1 MKTRSQSPFYLGFYH
16 DERRERSRMALVDP
30 YMPCPCGSG
39 QKFKWC
45 CQKVE
50 TYAERAQRMAES
62 GQIESSLKPLEEGLA
77 RFPGNPWLL
86 IRKALAEV
94 ELKRLDNAKATLAT
108 LLSHDAGH
116 LGAYALRTRLVLET
130 QGPVAA
136 VGWFHQGLSAIVPE
150 HRRDLAALTHYLG
163 VALAE
168 AHHPIAARR
177 HLELAAAWAGDS
189 DRDRVIERALG
200 QLRANPRISA
210 WEKNPYRLLPAPAG
224 ATDAFRESFERAIGW
239 AEEGL
244 WSASASAFE
253 LLSAGSTAG
262 AVADHN
268 RGLCCLWMAE
278 EKSGVAAL
286 RRYVARVGATTEAV
300 DLEALCQILDPGS
313 TGGET
318 VEFVQLSWPLRD
330 RNGLLRALAANPYC
344 AAGSERPIDPDAEES
359 RPTESF
365 LLLDRPRV
373 EARPGLTRAEIPIVE
388 GEVIVGDDSVVL
400 ETHDDSRMD
409 RLVDRFTAAARGM
422 IPPAHPRTRVIGKTS
437 RYLLALNRRW
447 SLPEGLDEAEA
458 IRLVREQGAYLLGEV
473 WPETPNPVLRRRT
486 PTQAAKAGDAE
497 VPLRAAIRL
506 LEVEAEDTE
515 SAVDW
520 GSLRSRLNLPP
531 EPAVEAASLD
541 LNRLHLSRW
550 SMIPVAELDDNR
562 LVNLY
567 LSARGWGLARI
578 ANKAGRVIADR
589 PSVVARFRIDP
600 LGLFGSLAIA
610 DARRGDAESAR
621 ELLRR
626 GRQAESVKPT
636 PRNFEWEMIELQTST
651 LVDPPETWVRS
662 IIVLFERYRGNQD
675 ATTALLYRLA
685 QLGIVQMANDPRK
698 PDRILL
704 DTSILDQLVATYG
717 PRVTTA
723 TGELGA
729 ATGSGEI
736 WAPESARGGAA
747 IWTPGSQAPAAAA
760 PGQERPRLILPGQ

>member
-1 MKTRSQSPFYLGFYH
+1 
-16 DERRERSRMALVDP
+16 MALVDP
-30 YMPCPCGSG
+30 YKPCPCGSG

-50 TYAERAQRMAES
+50 TYAERAQRMVES

-77 RFPGNPWLL
+77 RFPDNPWLL
-86 IRKALAEV
+86 VRKALAEV
-94 ELKRLDNAKATLAT
+94 ELKRPEDAKATLAT
-108 LLSHDAGH
+108 LLSKEPGH
-116 LGAYALRTRLVLET
+116 LGANALRTRLVLET
-130 QGPVAA
+130 QGPAAA
-136 VGWFHQGLSAIVPE
+136 VGSFQQGLSAIAPE
-150 HRRDLAALTHYLG
+150 HRREYAALAHYLG

-168 AHHPIAARR
+168 ADHAIAGFR
-177 HLELAAAWAGDS
+177 HLELAAAWAGDT
-189 DRDRVIERALG
+189 DRERVIERSLA
-200 QLRANPRISA
+200 QLRANPRVST

-224 ATDAFRESFERAIGW
+224 ATDAFRESFERALGW
-239 AEEGL
+239 ADEGL
-244 WSASASAFE
+244 WSSAASAFE
-253 LLSAGSTAG
+253 LLAAGSSAG

-268 RGLCCLWMAE
+268 RGLCCLWLAE
-278 EKSGVAAL
+278 EKAGVAAL

-318 VEFVQLSWPLRD
+318 VEFVQLTWPLRD
-330 RNGLLRALAANPYC
+330 RGGLLRALAADPYF
-344 AAGSERPIDPDAEES
+344 AAGPERPIDPDAEEA
-359 RPTESF
+359 RATESF
-365 LLLDRPRV
+365 LILDRRKI
-373 EARPGLTRAEIPIVE
+373 EARPGLARAEIPVVE

-422 IPPAHPRTRVIGKTS
+422 IPPAHPRTKVIGKTS

-458 IRLVREQGAYLLGEV
+458 DRLAREQRAYILGEI

-486 PTQAAKAGDAE
+486 PAQAAKAGDAE

-506 LEVEAEDTE
+506 LEVDAEDTE
-515 SAVDW
+515 GAFDW
-520 GSLRSRLNLPP
+520 DMFRARLGLKP

-541 LNRLHLSRW
+541 LDRLHLSRW
-550 SMIPVAELDDNR
+550 SMIPFAELDDDR
-562 LVNLY
+562 LVALY
-567 LSARGWGLARI
+567 HRARGWGLARV

-589 PSVVARFRIDP
+589 PSVLPRFRIDP
-600 LGLFGSLAIA
+600 IGLFGSLALA
-610 DARRGDAESAR
+610 EARRGDGEAAR
-621 ELLRR
+621 EWLRR
-626 GRQAESVKPT
+626 GRQAESVKAT

-651 LVDPPETWVRS
+651 VVDPPETWVRS
-662 IIVLFERYRGNQD
+662 IVKLFERYRGNQD

-685 QLGIVQMANDPRK
+685 QLGIVQMAADPRRQG
-698 PDRILL
+698 RILV

-729 ATGSGEI
+729 AAGSGEI
-736 WAPESARGGAA
+736 WTPESARSGAA
-747 IWTPGSQAPAAAA
+747 IWTPGSEAPAAA